1 MNKDDRQDVINA
13 LRQVRDDGHVNM
25 FDKQGVVRELIAID
39 EYLSAEIVTN
49 ADPSTYIGLLESI

>member
-25 FDKQGVVRELIAID
+25 FDRQGVVRELFALGKD
-39 EYLSAEIVTN
+39 FSAETIRDVDFN
-49 ADPSTYIGLLESI
+49 SYIGLLEEI